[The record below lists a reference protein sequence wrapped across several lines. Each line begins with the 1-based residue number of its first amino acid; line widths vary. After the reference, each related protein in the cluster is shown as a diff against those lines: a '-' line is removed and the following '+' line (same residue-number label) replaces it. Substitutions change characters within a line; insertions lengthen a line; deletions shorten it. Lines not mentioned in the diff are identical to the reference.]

1 MKKKWLLI
9 VACLSLSMTA
19 ICQTSGNST
28 DSMAAPVPLKDSAGA
43 DPDLH
48 GLAAKEKDRMA
59 KTLQPPVGKAL
70 VYILRPSS
78 MGMLIRMRVRC
89 DGRNIGSTKAEN
101 FLFAVV
107 EPGKHTLQ
115 TTSEN
120 VETMDITVEAGKI
133 YYVKQ
138 QAKMGFAFAE
148 TGLKLLDE
156 KEGQKDLGK
165 CRLAKDNVASN

>member
-19 ICQTSGNST
+19 ICQTSVNPT
-28 DSMAAPVPLKDSAGA
+28 DSTAAAVPLKDSTLVN
-43 DPDLH
+43 PDLH

-70 VYILRPSS
+70 VYVLRPSA
-78 MGMLIRMRVRC
+78 MGMLIRMRVKC
-89 DGRNIGSTKAEN
+89 DGTNIGSTKGGN
-101 FLFAVV
+101 FLFAMV
-107 EPGKHTLQ
+107 EPGQHTLL
-115 TTSEN
+115 TASEN
-120 VETMDITVEAGKI
+120 DEMMDITVEAGKI

-138 QAKMGFAFAE
+138 QAKMGVVYAE
-148 TGLKLLDE
+148 TGLKLVDE
-156 KEGQKDLGK
+156 KEGQKYLQK